1 MSNNQ
6 QNFRA
11 RIQAFESQA
20 DAKEGNASQIGTPS
34 LPPRTASCRPPV
46 AAKPSAA
53 FRSTS
58 LDDTNKNEPIAQNP
72 QNPFTGSKAQPPV
85 KPVRQSL
92 RNELE
97 AFHSKG
103 NTSNSPNP
111 FALTSTDGFEEEE
124 PPLMSPIPPLK
135 PFKEPLKPNL
145 NINIHNSASMFTNN
159 NHLDN
164 SFSNPPVKP
173 QFSMDDDGVSINRPS
188 IGKRPTTIRV
198 PSMTGSVVGNFQDSG
213 HPLPTQKPVSPLT
226 PSASYKQITKSS
238 MSLQNSFGVSPTP
251 LLPPRKPTMEK
262 SLPPRPSLV
271 KAGPGRQLPSTLQAT
286 DQSQSKPPAPKKGLI
301 LPPRPCPGHRLYN
314 KYTLQLPHGIASFDY
329 DGSDSGHLTL
339 QKNEVL
345 LLLNEINRDEFE
357 CQVGET
363 TGRVHK
369 YRMKVITPLGTPPL
383 QGASGGDD
391 CGLTVQALYD
401 FDPENPGEL
410 RLREGDFVT
419 DVEQLDNQWYQGTC
433 DGSTGYFPVNYAK
446 VLSNSPKSLPK
457 KKTKPKPATISGPR
471 CVAIFNFDGE
481 HSDEL
486 SFSEGEMIQLKELV
500 GEDWARGQIGTSIG
514 IFPLNFV
521 DIIEDLPPSRNQLQ
535 SSKVAL
541 PGVAASPCMQSEAAK
556 PVQASKPSAEWATAL
571 YDYAAIS
578 ADELSFQQGD
588 RILITDH
595 INEEWSSGRLGGREG
610 MFPRAFIKASSVFAG
625 QAPNGAAGG
634 ERARALYSYTSDCE
648 EELSIRV
655 GDIITNLESV
665 DEEWFLGDLRGK
677 RALVPK
683 NYVKVL
689 K

>member
-1 MSNNQ
+1 EEARVENLVKLAENLDNFPFDSKEDSTNKCLQDLLEVLSKIDDLVEDIFIVDQSDKLQDEDADGKMSNNQ

-198 PSMTGSVVGNFQDSG
+198 PSMTGSGEF
-213 HPLPTQKPVSPLT
+213 
-226 PSASYKQITKSS
+226 
-238 MSLQNSFGVSPTP
+238 SL
-251 LLPPRKPTMEK
+251 KPTMEK

-446 VLSNSPKSLPK
+446 VLVGFMK
-457 KKTKPKPATISGPR
+457 R
-471 CVAIFNFDGE
+471 V

-541 PGVAASPCMQSEAAK
+541 PVQCPLDLTQSSHR
-556 PVQASKPSAEWATAL
+556 ASKPSAEWATAL

-610 MFPRAFIKASSVFAG
+610 MFPRAFIKASSG
-625 QAPNGAAGG
+625 
-634 ERARALYSYTSDCE
+634 R
-648 EELSIRV
+648 
-655 GDIITNLESV
+655 
-665 DEEWFLGDLRGK
+665 
-677 RALVPK
+677 K
-683 NYVKVL
+683 NIFGIFWI
-689 K
+689 